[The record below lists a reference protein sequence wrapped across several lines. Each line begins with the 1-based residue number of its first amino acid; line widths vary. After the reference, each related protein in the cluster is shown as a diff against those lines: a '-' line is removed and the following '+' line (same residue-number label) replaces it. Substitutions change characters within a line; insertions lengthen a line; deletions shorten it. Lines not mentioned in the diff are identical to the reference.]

1 MTAAERRRRELAK
14 IHIGA
19 EQIAVGDREAYEDM
33 LEAVVGVRSSKDLDG
48 AGRRK
53 VLQHLVAC
61 GAKFRRPRKRGRG
74 APAPEK
80 ARLIRKID
88 ALLINAR
95 GGPRPRSYGERIL
108 QRMTSHPHRAPL
120 EWATPDDLVRV
131 IQALEI
137 ERRRRRHA

>member
-1 MTAAERRRRELAK
+1 MTAAERRRRADLAK

-19 EQIAVGDREAYEDM
+19 KQIVGHDDEAYRDM
-33 LEAVVGVRSSKDLDG
+33 LEAVVGVTSSKDLDA

-53 VLQHLVAC
+53 VLRHLVAC
-61 GAKFRRPRKRGRG
+61 GAKFRRPRSKRGKG

-88 ALLINAR
+88 ALLINAHN
-95 GGPRPRSYGERIL
+95 GPRPRSYGEAIL
-108 QRMTSHPHRAPL
+108 RRQTSHPHRTPL
-120 EWATPDDLVRV
+120 EWATPDQLVRV

-137 ERRRRRHA
+137 ERRRHA